1 MTLTHLQKMPKNV
14 RGLDKLIVS
23 EGFKKLPKV
32 QKTAQ
37 SGHTAYNTVK
47 NTIHQ
52 VGFCK
57 VLLSLVICNFNFKYL
72 ELDKFSVSSSRDR
85 CIKLQT
91 HRLSIVALPT

>member
-1 MTLTHLQKMPKNV
+1 MPKNV
-14 RGLDKLIVS
+14 RDLDKLIVS
-23 EGFKKLPKV
+23 KGFKKLPKV

-47 NTIHQ
+47 NTIQQ

-91 HRLSIVALPT
+91 HRVSIVALPT